1 MITSFVDDKR
11 IKIGKKK
18 KKTCTIQILSYAT
31 QVRRQCLSWF
41 EGPHPQP

>member
-18 KKTCTIQILSYAT
+18 KKTCTIQILSFH
-31 QVRRQCLSWF
+31 RLHKS
-41 EGPHPQP
+41 EGSV

>member
-18 KKTCTIQILSYAT
+18 KTCTIQILSFH
-31 QVRRQCLSWF
+31 RLHKS
-41 EGPHPQP
+41 EGSV